1 MKNVKTIATIA
12 LSVVLLATG
21 GCKTMDSAKDL
32 GSAAWQ
38 DTTNAFSSEKAPEA
52 SKEALSAATNFG
64 KVVFDHA
71 KEKGAKKSLR
81 VVNSGNKAFNQ
92 YGYLPQMMEEMSVKK
107 KAEFFAIAEAYA
119 KKGDVRLMKGGKDYK
134 TAQSFL
140 KFLPELKASEGIVAV
155 APVKEVTATKAKPA
169 KKSGI
174 DVSKL
179 SQKEKNTLMKK
190 VINNEL
196 GLSEEQNNALMAE
209 LLK

>member
-1 MKNVKTIATIA
+1 MKNFKTIATIA

-21 GCKTMDSAKDL
+21 GCKTMDTAKSL

-52 SKEALSAATNFG
+52 SKEALAAATNFG

-92 YGYLPQMMEEMSVKK
+92 YGYLPQMLSEMTVEKK
-107 KAEFFAIAEAYA
+107 TNFFAIAEAYA
-119 KKGDVRLMKGGKDYK
+119 KNGDVRLMKGGKDYK

-140 KFLPELKASEGIVAV
+140 KFLPELKASEGIVTA
-155 APVKEVTATKAKPA
+155 APVKEVKQAKPV
-169 KKSGI
+169 KKAGI

-196 GLSEEQNNALMAE
+196 GLSEEQNNALMAD